1 MNFSTASK
9 KNREIEQRIQRIVD
23 LSRRRDQIL
32 GVAEV
37 DLDALAIL
45 AADYEAAHLHRI
57 AVELR
62 IKLNWYQGRSG
73 KRGREKV
80 ESDGAATTASRL
92 PFLAFGSGN
101 GKEVEAWASG
111 VAVLNGRR
119 GES

>member
-45 AADYEAAHLHRI
+45 TADYEATHMHCI
-57 AVELR
+57 AAELR
-62 IKLNWYQGRSG
+62 RKLNWYQGRSG
-73 KRGREKV
+73 KKGSKEGWGK
-80 ESDGAATTASRL
+80 EAALVSRL
-92 PFLAFGSGN
+92 A
-101 GKEVEAWASG
+101 A
-111 VAVLNGRR
+111 
-119 GES
+119 GELMPTV

>member
-23 LSRRRDQIL
+23 LSRRREQIL

-37 DLDALAIL
+37 DLEALAIL

-62 IKLNWYQGRSG
+62 RRLEYYQDKG
-73 KRGREKV
+73 KHGSFARVGY
-80 ESDGAATTASRL
+80 STT
-92 PFLAFGSGN
+92 
-101 GKEVEAWASG
+101 
-111 VAVLNGRR
+111 
-119 GES
+119 